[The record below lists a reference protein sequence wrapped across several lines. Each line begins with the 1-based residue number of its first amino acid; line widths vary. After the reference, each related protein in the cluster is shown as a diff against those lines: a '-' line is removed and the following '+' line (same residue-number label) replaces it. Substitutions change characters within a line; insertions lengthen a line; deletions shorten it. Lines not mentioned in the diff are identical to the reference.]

1 VWSIVGAVRL
11 AINPSKGRGLVVAV
25 LLLAIAAGT
34 AALGLRTSA
43 PPPRSGLAA
52 PDQPRPL
59 AESGPPG

>member
-1 VWSIVGAVRL
+1 L